1 MNARRERRLFATCG
15 VIFVLFELVGF
26 GLGGS
31 THQLSVSSSTV
42 KIAATLATPAS
53 PVSWV
58 GAYLDILSFGAF
70 LAFATW
76 TCATLGGGGLLGT
89 VGGAM
94 ATSYATLSIA
104 SLAVMNA
111 VAYRAGHGL
120 NIQLARALITTNEA
134 LFVGTWFLMAFFLLA
149 TGSLALHGSRP
160 LLGWSAVA
168 IALFTLLATALSVT
182 GVGQL
187 SVLLFF
193 AWIISASI
201 SLSRGAHTYQTAA
214 AEPART

>member
-1 MNARRERRLFATCG
+1 VSARRERGLFAACG
-15 VIFVLFELVGF
+15 VAFVLLELVGF

-31 THQLSVSSSTV
+31 THQLSVSSSAA

-76 TCATLGGGGLLGT
+76 ACAQLGGGLLGT
-89 VGGAM
+89 VGRAM

-104 SLAVMNA
+104 SLAVMNTI
-111 VAYRAGHGL
+111 AYRAGHGL
-120 NIQLARALITTNEA
+120 NIQLAQTLITANEA

-149 TGSLALHGSRP
+149 TGSLALQGSRP
-160 LLGWSAVA
+160 LLGWSAIAV
-168 IALFTLLATALSVT
+168 ALFTLLATALSVT
-182 GVGQL
+182 SVGQL
-187 SVLLFF
+187 SILLFF

-201 SLSRGAHTYQTAA
+201 SLSRGPHTCQTAA

>member
-1 MNARRERRLFATCG
+1 VSPSRERRLFAACG
-15 VIFVLFELVGF
+15 VIFVLLELVGF

-31 THQLSVSSSTV
+31 THQLTVSSSAA
-42 KIAATLATPAS
+42 KIATTLATPAQ
-53 PVSWV
+53 PVSWI
-58 GAYLDILSFGAF
+58 GAYLNILSFGAF

-76 TCATLGGGGLLGT
+76 TCATLGGGLLGT
-89 VGGAM
+89 VGRAM

-134 LFVGTWFLMAFFLLA
+134 LFVGTWFLAAFFLLA
-149 TGSLALHGSRP
+149 TGSLALQGSRP
-160 LLGWSAVA
+160 LLGWSALAV
-168 IALFTLLATALSVT
+168 ALFTLLATALSVT
-182 GVGQL
+182 GIGQL
-187 SVLLFF
+187 SILLFF

-201 SLSRGAHTYQTAA
+201 SLSRGPQTYQTAA
-214 AEPART
+214 AEPARA